1 MKITKAILKQLIK
14 EELDLIRENVED
26 EGPAVD
32 SEVARIVS
40 SMQQVLGDYDP
51 EESTVEDVMEVVG
64 MAARLDYLSDLYFK
78 GVGTMEEYNKKFGP
92 LPVVTDHRYT

>member
-1 MKITKAILKQLIK
+1 MKITKEALKQLIK
-14 EELDLIRENVED
+14 EELSLIRENAED

-32 SEVARIVS
+32 AEVARIVS
-40 SMQQVLGDYDP
+40 NMQQVLGDYDP

-78 GVGTMEEYNKKFGP
+78 DVGTMEEYHKKFGP
-92 LPVVTDHRYT
+92 LPLVTDPRYT